1 VQLVKTIL
9 YIQFATAI
17 SPFLGLRDLLRIA
30 SGNPT
35 VELQGQPIIV
45 DRQNLKERVVLAVRA
60 LTLEQEGDNPLEER
74 LVRALEV
81 LRLAQEVLPFPT
93 INKVR
98 YDSMSIEPYA
108 LPFHELVALM
118 KNRFFRQGPIV
129 EVATDVGMTFDQHD
143 GEVVKHTQFGPMESA
158 QLRTTFLR
166 WQPEKLPDCFAFLN
180 LGYERNLEMQ
190 FNPQN
195 LQEFFNAAIR
205 WQASQAKDI
214 LAALGQ
220 DGG

>member
-1 VQLVKTIL
+1 MQLVKTIV
-9 YIQFATAI
+9 YIQFAAAI
-17 SPFLGLRDLLRIA
+17 SPFLGLRDLLRVA
-30 SGNPT
+30 TGDPA

-45 DRQNLKERVVLAVRA
+45 DRQNLKERIELHVRA

-98 YDSMSIEPYA
+98 HDSMFIEPYA

-118 KNRFFRQGPIV
+118 KNRFLRRGPIV
-129 EVATDVGMTFDQHD
+129 ESATDVGMLIDQHD
-143 GEVVKHTQFGPMESA
+143 GEVVKHTQIGPMESA
-158 QLRTTFLR
+158 QLRSIFLR

-180 LGYERNLEMQ
+180 LGYERNLEME
-190 FNPQN
+190 FDPQN
-195 LQEFFNAAIR
+195 LQQFFNAAIQ

-214 LAALGQ
+214 LATLGQ
-220 DGG
+220 EGG